1 MTALGYALFDTPIG
15 RFPAEGMAEGAAAV
29 VCVRPQGVRLVPR
42 GFCLPGRV
50 VARRFLGEVD
60 DLQIAVDGLDK
71 PLTARFAQPGS
82 VREGEDVGLD
92 ISTDEVL
99 VFPSGDT

>member
-1 MTALGYALFDTPIG
+1 M
-15 RFPAEGMAEGAAAV
+15 
-29 VCVRPQGVRLVPR
+29 
-42 GFCLPGRV
+42 
-50 VARRFLGEVD
+50 RRFLGEVD
-60 DLQIAVDGLDK
+60 ELQIAVDGLDK

-99 VFPSGDT
+99 VFPAGDT